1 MASVNLSMFSAQIAD
16 DKDVFGRMDPYFIIF
31 SNGRQI
37 YRSSVQNG
45 AGKTPR
51 WPDNCS
57 IMINGSEQLEFRLY
71 DRDTFVDDSIGKGI
85 LPAATLMSPGMK
97 QVPIYSFANS
107 GILTFMCQP
116 MGGMGMGGMGMGGM
130 GMGMGGMGMGM
141 GGMGG
146 MGMGGM
152 GGMGMGG
159 MGYGGYRGY

>member
-1 MASVNLSMFSAQIAD
+1 MANVNLSMFSAQIAD

-31 SNGRQI
+31 CNGRQVF
-37 YRSSVQNG
+37 RSSVQNG

-51 WPDNCS
+51 WPDNCN
-57 IMINGSEQLEFRLY
+57 IMVNGSEQLEFRLY
-71 DRDTFVDDSIGKGI
+71 DRDTFVDDSIGKGM

-116 MGGMGMGGMGMGGM
+116 MGGMGMGGMGMG
-130 GMGMGGMGMGM
+130 
-141 GGMGG
+141 
-146 MGMGGM
+146 
-152 GGMGMGG
+152 MGMGG